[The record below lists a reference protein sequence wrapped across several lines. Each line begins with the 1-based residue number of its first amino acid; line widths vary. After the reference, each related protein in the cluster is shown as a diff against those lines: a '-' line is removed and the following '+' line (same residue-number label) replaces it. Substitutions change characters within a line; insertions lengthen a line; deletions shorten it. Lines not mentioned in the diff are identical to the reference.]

1 MSNINKFRCPKCNLN
16 GNKLNPYETY
26 NQNSMEIGIDDEH
39 GFKRGSGELLYK
51 CPNCNCI
58 ICITIE
64 FDCKITDF
72 KVDDVTDII
81 KEY

>member
-1 MSNINKFRCPKCNLN
+1 MTNTALK
-16 GNKLNPYETY
+16 G
-26 NQNSMEIGIDDEH
+26 
-39 GFKRGSGELLYK
+39 GSGELLYK